1 MQCLPFF
8 VLLLDPA
15 NTGGLAR
22 RCCTSILSL
31 QKFKKLMNMFKF
43 KEHFAEY
50 GVDLLNNF
58 LLTTFQIPFDKN
70 AYNLSLGIAL

>member
-1 MQCLPFF
+1 
-8 VLLLDPA
+8 
-15 NTGGLAR
+15 
-22 RCCTSILSL
+22 
-31 QKFKKLMNMFKF
+31 MFKF

-50 GVDLLNNF
+50 GVDLLNNS

>member
-1 MQCLPFF
+1 
-8 VLLLDPA
+8 
-15 NTGGLAR
+15 
-22 RCCTSILSL
+22 
-31 QKFKKLMNMFKF
+31 MNMFKF